1 MLPAQTTKQKM
12 NMYKIAKMENKKHR
26 RRRVDEDGT
35 KSPPKK
41 SPEIQGRKELQC
53 VLLLEAP
60 IPLRICSTTTPLQR
74 DKDGCQFPYS
84 S

>member
-53 VLLLEAP
+53 VPVTPRSADTVENLLNY
-60 IPLRICSTTTPLQR
+60 
-74 DKDGCQFPYS
+74 YS
-84 S
+84 SPTG